1 MAVVCHMDTSSL
13 RIVARMSLEVCR
25 HFGWRF
31 ISVTPC
37 LIQLGIQ
44 RHTLWRRLGKH
55 GGDFTNTA
63 ATLNIPPRTESVTPN
78 KPRTQPLASTGGGGR
93 QRTYQP
99 NQPNNPTS
107 TRARDLC
114 NLLSSYERGHG
125 LDTTLR
131 LGNSALDVWSGGAHT
146 HTNAKQA
153 YHLQCAT
160 PHVRD
165 IRKLNHPRGLGT
177 CVTSFQVTKGDTG
190 STPRYGWVTLRRMS
204 GVVEHTHTTES
215 QPTRAMESLNKPH

>member
-1 MAVVCHMDTSSL
+1 MAVVCHMDTSSH

-44 RHTLWRRLGKH
+44 RHTLWRRLGTH

-63 ATLNIPPRTESVTPN
+63 ATLNIPPRIESVTPN

-131 LGNSALDVWSGGAHT
+131 LGNSALDVWSGGAHA
-146 HTNAKQA
+146 H
-153 YHLQCAT
+153 QCETSIPPEVCNSSCTGHSQTQISTRA
-160 PHVRD
+160 RD
-165 IRKLNHPRGLGT
+165 LCNLLSSYERGHGL
-177 CVTSFQVTKGDTG
+177 DT
-190 STPRYGWVTLRRMS
+190 TLRLGNS
-204 GVVEHTHTTES
+204 
-215 QPTRAMESLNKPH
+215 A

>member
-1 MAVVCHMDTSSL
+1 MAVVCHMDTSSH
-13 RIVARMSLEVCR
+13 RIVARMNLEVCR

-63 ATLNIPPRTESVTPN
+63 ATLHIPPRTESVTPN

-99 NQPNNPTS
+99 NQ
-107 TRARDLC
+107 
-114 NLLSSYERGHG
+114 
-125 LDTTLR
+125 TT
-131 LGNSALDVWSGGAHT
+131 
-146 HTNAKQA
+146 Q
-153 YHLQCAT
+153 
-160 PHVRD
+160 
-165 IRKLNHPRGLGT
+165 HPRGLGT
-177 CVTSFQVTKGDTG
+177 CVISFQVTKGDTG
-190 STPRYGWVTLRRMS
+190 STPRYGWVTLRWMF
-204 GVVEHTHTTES
+204 GVVEHTHNIISTYPCNGE
-215 QPTRAMESLNKPH
+215 LK